1 MIKNRRKGSF
11 PFLIQPP
18 VYFVTTPTGSFVTE
32 DKDGNDCLFVF
43 TDEDSTR
50 PFLERARQLPDL
62 AGVPFSLVEVPTN
75 EDLLRLLICM
85 GRNRE
90 KYFVVDARSPDQK
103 FKRFVD
109 VADLLRRS
117 FER

>member
-1 MIKNRRKGSF
+1 MIKNRPKDP

-62 AGVPFSLVEVPTN
+62 AGVPFSTFAGRSADQRRPSSPL
-75 EDLLRLLICM
+75 DL
-85 GRNRE
+85 
-90 KYFVVDARSPDQK
+90 Y
-103 FKRFVD
+103 
-109 VADLLRRS
+109 RRIPGKV
-117 FER
+117 FCR